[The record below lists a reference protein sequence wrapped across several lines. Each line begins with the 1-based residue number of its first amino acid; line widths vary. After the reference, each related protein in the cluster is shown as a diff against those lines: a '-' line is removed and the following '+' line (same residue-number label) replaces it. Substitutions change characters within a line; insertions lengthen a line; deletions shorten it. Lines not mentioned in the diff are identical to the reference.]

1 MLKKVFIAIS
11 LFSFSLTLEAIETSS
26 EEKSAYRYIIDN
38 YFSKRSSSKNYY
50 NYSRSFTLSAGG
62 SIYRSSK
69 DKNFKSLSSMNL
81 SFTQNIK
88 EITFLGDLNL
98 KFSIFDIQ
106 MARQKTILLEIL
118 PFITVPEIQTNFP
131 FYVGFG
137 LGLGMY
143 PRYLIRQLPVL
154 SLSSQFFVGFRW
166 LEIYHN
172 LGFFTELNL
181 RIHYPFSEMT
191 VYLDTLTQFGLIF
204 RF

>member
-1 MLKKVFIAIS
+1 MLKKFLITFAF
-11 LFSFSLTLEAIETSS
+11 FSFSVMPQAEEPSS
-26 EEKSAYRYIIDN
+26 EKKSAYRYIVEN

-62 SIYRSSK
+62 SIYRMSK
-69 DKNFKSLSSMNL
+69 DKSFRSLSSINL
-81 SFTQNIK
+81 SFTQNVK
-88 EITFLGDLNL
+88 EIKFLGDLNL

-106 MARQKTILLEIL
+106 MASQKTLLLEIL
-118 PFITVPEIQTNFP
+118 PFITVPEVQTAFP

-143 PRYLIRQLPVL
+143 PRYLIRQMPIF
-154 SLSSQFFVGFRW
+154 SLSSQFFVGLRF
-166 LEIYHN
+166 LELYHN

-181 RIHYPFSEMT
+181 RIQYPFSELT
-191 VYLDTLTQFGLIF
+191 AYLETLSQFGLIF